1 MEQKRLWEL
10 VGKKIAG
17 EADPAELE
25 ELKRLLEKYPDA
37 LYSLELIGH
46 YWKSS
51 KEHIEFKEREAAL
64 EKHMQRIREEQ
75 SVASL
80 PALDEDATIE
90 TGRSKRKLLYR
101 VSAAAAVLL
110 LIVAGYWYRQQPA
123 VEELPMK
130 TLTANHGSKNH
141 FILPDG
147 SKVWLNAGTTV
158 TYPMSFE
165 KDSVR
170 RVWLSG
176 EAYFE
181 IRHDEAHPFWIHTPQ
196 MDIRDLGTAF
206 NIKAW
211 PSDETAE
218 ATLIEGAIEVKP
230 KHADDFAILTKP
242 NEKIVVYAAREKQV
256 APTGRPDHVTQ
267 IEVMKQPF
275 TISVAA
281 PKVGD
286 SVLAETAW
294 MKDILVFQN
303 ETFEELAVRMERWY
317 DITISFENEGLK
329 KVRLNGSFVN
339 ETVEQALQELQLI
352 RPFTYEIENGR
363 VVIK

>member
-10 VGKKIAG
+10 AGKKIAG
-17 EADPAELE
+17 EADPSELE
-25 ELKRLLEKYPDA
+25 ELNRLLEKYPDA

-51 KEHIEFKEREAAL
+51 KEHIEFREREAAL
-64 EKHMQRIREEQ
+64 EKHMQRVREEQ
-75 SVASL
+75 NVADL
-80 PALDEDATIE
+80 PALEDDAAVD
-90 TGRSKRKLLYR
+90 TGRSGRRRIYR
-101 VSAAAAVLL
+101 FSAAAAVLL
-110 LIVAGYWYRQQPA
+110 LLVAGYWFVQQPA
-123 VEELPMK
+123 LEAVPMK
-130 TLTANHGSKNH
+130 TITASHGSRNH
-141 FILPDG
+141 FLLPDG

-158 TYPMSFE
+158 TYPVSFE

-181 IRHDEAHPFWIHTPQ
+181 IRHDETHPFLIHTPQ

-230 KHADDFAILTKP
+230 KNAADVAVLTKP
-242 NEKIVVYAAREKQV
+242 NEKIVVYAAPEKQP
-256 APTGRPDHVTQ
+256 AQAGNADAAIRS
-267 IEVMKQPF
+267 EVIQQPF
-275 TISVAA
+275 TISVVA
-281 PKVGD
+281 PQAGD

-294 MKDILVFQN
+294 MQDILVFQN
-303 ETFEELAVRMERWY
+303 ETFEDLAVRMERWY
-317 DITISFENEGLK
+317 DITISFENESLK
-329 KVRLNGSFVN
+329 KIRLNGSFVN

-352 RPFTYEIENGR
+352 RPFTYQIENGR